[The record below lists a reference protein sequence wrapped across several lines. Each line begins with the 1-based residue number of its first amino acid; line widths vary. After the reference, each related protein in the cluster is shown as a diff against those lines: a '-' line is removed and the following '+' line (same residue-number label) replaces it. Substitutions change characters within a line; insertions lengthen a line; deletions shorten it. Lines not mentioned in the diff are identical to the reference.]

1 MTSLTIRLDQQTD
14 SLLSQLAETLNLS
27 KSAIARNGI
36 ISYLEQQK
44 SLADEKAELEKS
56 LQVSSIEEVQ
66 NRVAEAQAAYQ
77 LSDDEYEQQMNEFFA
92 KELGL
97 VR

>member
-14 SLLSQLAETLNLS
+14 SILSQLAETLNLS

-44 SLADEKAELEKS
+44 TLVDEKTELEKS

-66 NRVAEAQAAYQ
+66 NRVAEAQAGYQ

>member
-14 SLLSQLAETLNLS
+14 SVLSQLAETLNLS

-66 NRVAEAQAAYQ
+66 NRVAEAQAAYH

>member
-66 NRVAEAQAAYQ
+66 NRVAEAQAPYQ